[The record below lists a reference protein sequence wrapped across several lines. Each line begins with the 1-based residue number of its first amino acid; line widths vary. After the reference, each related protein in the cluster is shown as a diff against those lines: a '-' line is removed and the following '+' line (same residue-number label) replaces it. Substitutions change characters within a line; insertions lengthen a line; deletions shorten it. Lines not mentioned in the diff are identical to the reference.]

1 MNETDE
7 FPIEFNE
14 LSKKTF
20 VYDIIYSPKET
31 ILMKKARLNNLR
43 TSNGI
48 YMLIRQA
55 AVSFEKWF
63 KINLNNDVI
72 NEVMVLGYDH

>member
-1 MNETDE
+1 
-7 FPIEFNE
+7 
-14 LSKKTF
+14 
-20 VYDIIYSPKET
+20 
-31 ILMKKARLNNLR
+31 MKKARLNNLR

-63 KINLNNDVI
+63 KINLNNDDI
-72 NEVMVLGYDH
+72 NEVIRLLGYDH